1 MLRGDGGANGSAVRS
16 GPSTRVA
23 GSGDMS
29 TGRTAGT
36 RRSSRAPAAPP
47 EGLRCRPD
55 LIDSGE
61 ERELAAR
68 IPALPL
74 KEFEFQGYLAKRRV
88 VYYGWQYSYGT
99 RSIARAPAIPE
110 FLLPLRERAASF
122 AELPADA
129 LEQVLVAEYSP
140 GTPIG
145 WHRDKPMFG
154 DVVGVSLLSACTF
167 RFRRRAG
174 DFWERWSFAAE
185 PRSAYLLRGPA
196 REEWE
201 HSIPEVEALR
211 YSVTFRTL
219 RVNREQR

>member
-1 MLRGDGGANGSAVRS
+1 
-16 GPSTRVA
+16 
-23 GSGDMS
+23 MS
-29 TGRTAGT
+29 T
-36 RRSSRAPAAPP
+36 RRSVRSAAPP
-47 EGLRCRPD
+47 EGFRYRLD
-55 LIDSGE
+55 LIGGGE
-61 ERELAAR
+61 ERELGAR

-88 VYYGWQYSYGT
+88 VYYGWQYSYAT
-99 RSIARAPAIPE
+99 RSIGRAEPIPD
-110 FLLPLRERAASF
+110 FLLALRERAAAF
-122 AELPADA
+122 AEVPADA
-129 LEQVLVAEYSP
+129 LEQVLVAEYRP

-154 DVVGVSLLSACTF
+154 DVVGVSLLSACTL

-174 DFWERWSFAAE
+174 DSWERWAFAAE

-219 RVNREQR
+219 RAKGEGR